1 MKRFTIVLLLLMMFL
16 STLIFS
22 FPAYAESEKV
32 MLHIEGMVWAAW
44 PVIVKKALEGLD
56 GVDKASISYDEKR
69 GEVSYDPDK
78 VGETDIINKV
88 KKAGFMAKVVEEER
102 GQ

>member
-1 MKRFTIVLLLLMMFL
+1 MKRFPIAILLLMMFL
-16 STLIFS
+16 STLLIS

-32 MLHIEGMVWAAW
+32 ILHIEGMVWAAW
-44 PVIVKKALEGLD
+44 PVIIKKALEGLD

-69 GEVSYDPDK
+69 GEVSYDPEK

-88 KKAGFMAKVVEEER
+88 KQVGFMAKVIE
-102 GQ
+102 Q

>member
-1 MKRFTIVLLLLMMFL
+1 MVLLLLMVFL

-44 PVIVKKALEGLD
+44 PLIVKKALEGLD
-56 GVDKASISYDEKR
+56 GVEKATISYEEKR
-69 GEVSYDPDK
+69 GEVSYDSEK
-78 VGETDIINKV
+78 VGETDIIDKV
-88 KKAGFMAKVVEEER
+88 KQVGFMAKVIE
-102 GQ
+102 Q

>member
-1 MKRFTIVLLLLMMFL
+1 MMFL

-32 MLHIEGMVWAAW
+32 ILHIEGMVWAAW
-44 PVIVKKALEGLD
+44 PVIIKKALEGLD

-69 GEVSYDPDK
+69 GEVSYDPEK

-88 KKAGFMAKVVEEER
+88 KQVGFMAKVIE
-102 GQ
+102 Q

>member
-1 MKRFTIVLLLLMMFL
+1 MMFL

-32 MLHIEGMVWAAW
+32 ILHIEGMVWAAW
-44 PVIVKKALEGLD
+44 PVIIKKALEGLD

-69 GEVSYDPDK
+69 GAVSYDPEK
-78 VGETDIINKV
+78 VGETDIIDKV
-88 KKAGFMAKVVEEER
+88 KQVGFMAKVLE
-102 GQ
+102 Q

>member
-1 MKRFTIVLLLLMMFL
+1 MKRFPIVLLLLMMFL

-56 GVDKASISYDEKR
+56 GVEKATISYEQKR
-69 GEVSYDPDK
+69 GEVSYNPDK

-88 KKAGFMAKVVEEER
+88 KEVGFMAKVLDEKR

>member
-1 MKRFTIVLLLLMMFL
+1 MMFL

-56 GVDKASISYDEKR
+56 GVEKATISYEQKR
-69 GEVSYDPDK
+69 GEVSYNPDK

-88 KKAGFMAKVVEEER
+88 KEVGFMAKVLDEKR

>member
-1 MKRFTIVLLLLMMFL
+1 MMFL

-32 MLHIEGMVWAAW
+32 ILHIEGMAWGAW
-44 PVIVKKALEGLD
+44 PVIIKKALEGLD
-56 GVDKASISYDEKR
+56 GVEKATVSFEKKR
-69 GEVSYDPDK
+69 GEVSYNPGK

-88 KKAGFMAKVVEEER
+88 KEVGFMAKVLEEEG

>member
-1 MKRFTIVLLLLMMFL
+1 MKRFPIAVIFLMMFL
-16 STLIFS
+16 STLIVS

-32 MLHIEGMVWAAW
+32 ILHIEGMVWAAW
-44 PVIVKKALEGLD
+44 PVIIKKALEGLD

-78 VGETDIINKV
+78 VGKTDIINKV
-88 KKAGFMAKVVEEER
+88 KEVGFMAKVLEEER